1 MAALAAQRRRG
12 MGYGSL
18 SHGRLAL
25 LISIGIAFVVLD
37 GTATP
42 AVADER
48 SDDTLRAVQ
57 R

>member
-1 MAALAAQRRRG
+1 